1 MNRLSVK
8 DVMVDEVITVKP
20 NTKVKD
26 AVELMNKNE
35 IGCLVVTRNRKP
47 VGIMTER
54 DILKK
59 IVCQSKNP
67 EKVRVSEIMSEPL
80 VVGKDNM
87 DLGDAARLMLKRNVK
102 KLPIVDGE
110 NLVGL
115 ITLTDI
121 VRVDHIEHLLI
132 KIIRQLR
139 KNGWNPPKRMNKIV
153 GLYIT

>member
-1 MNRLSVK
+1 MSIK
-8 DVMVDEVITVKP
+8 DVMVEEVITVEP
-20 NTKVKD
+20 NTRVRD

-35 IGCLVVTRNRKP
+35 IGCLVVTRNGKP
-47 VGIMTER
+47 VGIVTER

-67 EKVRVSEIMSEPL
+67 EQVKVSEIMSEPL
-80 VVGKDNM
+80 VVGKVDM
-87 DLGDAARLMLKRNVK
+87 DLGDVARLMLKRNVK
-102 KLPIVDGE
+102 KLPIVNGG

-132 KIIRQLR
+132 KIIKQLR

>member
-1 MNRLSVK
+1 MSVK
-8 DVMVDEVITVKP
+8 GVMVEEVITVKP
-20 NTKVKD
+20 STTVRE
-26 AVELMNKNE
+26 AVALMNENE
-35 IGCLVVTRNRKP
+35 IGCLIVTKKGKP
-47 VGIMTER
+47 VGIITER

-67 EKVRVSEIMSEPL
+67 GRVKVSEIMSAPL

-87 DLGDAARLMLKRNVK
+87 DLGDAARLMLKQNVK
-102 KLPIVDGE
+102 KLPIVNGG

-121 VRVDHIEHLLI
+121 VRVDHVEHMLI
-132 KIIRQLR
+132 KIINQLR

-153 GLYIT
+153 GLYII

>member
-1 MNRLSVK
+1 MSIK
-8 DVMVDEVITVKP
+8 DVMVEEVITVEP
-20 NTKVKD
+20 DTRVRD
-26 AVELMNKNE
+26 AVELMNENE
-35 IGCLVVTRNRKP
+35 IGCLVVTKKGKP
-47 VGIMTER
+47 VGIVTER

-67 EKVRVSEIMSEPL
+67 EQVKVSEIMSQPL
-80 VVGKDNM
+80 VVGKIDM
-87 DLGDAARLMLKRNVK
+87 DLGDVARLMLKRNVK
-102 KLPIVDGE
+102 KLPIVNGG

-121 VRVDHIEHLLI
+121 VRVDHIEHLFI
-132 KIIRQLR
+132 KIIKQLR

>member
-1 MNRLSVK
+1 MSVK
-8 DVMVDEVITVKP
+8 DVMVEEVITVEP
-20 NTKVKD
+20 DTKVRD
-26 AVELMNKNE
+26 AVELMNENE
-35 IGCLVVTRNRKP
+35 IGCLIIAKNGKP
-47 VGIMTER
+47 VGIITER

-67 EKVRVSEIMSEPL
+67 ELMRVSEIMSKPL
-80 VVGKDNM
+80 LVGQVDM
-87 DLGDAARLMLKRNVK
+87 DLGDAARLMLKKSVK
-102 KLPIVDGE
+102 KLPIVNGE
-110 NLVGL
+110 KLVGL

-132 KIIRQLR
+132 KIIKQLR

>member
-1 MNRLSVK
+1 MSIK
-8 DVMVDEVITVKP
+8 DVMVEEVITVESD
-20 NTKVKD
+20 TKVRD
-26 AVELMNKNE
+26 AVELMNENE
-35 IGCLVVTRNRKP
+35 IGCLVVTRGGKP
-47 VGIMTER
+47 VGIITER

-67 EKVRVSEIMSEPL
+67 EQVRVSEIMSDPL
-80 VVGKDNM
+80 VVGKVDM
-87 DLGDAARLMLKRNVK
+87 DLGDVARLMLKRNVK
-102 KLPIVDGE
+102 KLPIVNGG

-132 KIIRQLR
+132 KIIKQLR